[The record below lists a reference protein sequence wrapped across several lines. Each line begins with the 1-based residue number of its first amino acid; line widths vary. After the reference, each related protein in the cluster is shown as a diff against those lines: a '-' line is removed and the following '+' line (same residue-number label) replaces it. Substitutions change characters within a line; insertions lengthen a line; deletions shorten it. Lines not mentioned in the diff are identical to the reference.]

1 MPVLSLGAWPFLL
14 LLLLLPIGWTALQR
28 RRVRFPLPGIGA
40 ASGQP
45 NASEGAEDEAGPAG
59 TEPADGGIRLRRLTL
74 WSAWVPLWRTAAL
87 ALTALAL
94 ASPVRLVERVEERSE
109 GVTIM
114 LAFDISSSML
124 AEDFRPQNRIAVAR
138 REVTRFVEGRD
149 GDRIGLVAFAGE
161 ALTVVP
167 GTLDY
172 GILYQAIENLDVGQL
187 RDGTAIGTALATAV
201 NRLRPIEEGSRVVV
215 LLTDGDN
222 NRGDIEPQDAAAAA
236 AALGMRVY
244 TIGVGRDGVAPV
256 PIGRTRFGYQYA
268 DMEVTVN
275 DELLDRIARST
286 GGLYFRA
293 TDPEALNRIY
303 RRIDELETAPVEEV
317 RMVERAGVRSE
328 LLLLALAALAAELLG
343 SATRARRVFA

>member
-1 MPVLSLGAWPFLL
+1 MNGVSLGAWSFLL
-14 LLLLLPIGWTALQR
+14 LLALLPIGWTIL
-28 RRVRFPLPGIGA
+28 RRVRTRFPLPGISASSRGA
-40 ASGQP
+40 DAAAGEP
-45 NASEGAEDEAGPAG
+45 PRGA
-59 TEPADGGIRLRRLTL
+59 RLPRFTF
-74 WSAWVPLWRTAAL
+74 WSAWAPTWRSVAL
-87 ALTALAL
+87 GLTVVAL
-94 ASPVRLVERVEERSE
+94 ASPVRVVERVEERSE

-124 AEDFRPQNRIAVAR
+124 AEDFRPQNRISVAR
-138 REVTRFVEGRD
+138 REVTRFVQARG

-167 GTLDY
+167 GTLDH
-172 GILYQAIENLDVGQL
+172 GIVFQAIETLDVGQL

-201 NRLRPIEEGSRVVV
+201 NRLRAVDEGARVVV

-222 NRGDIEPQDAAAAA
+222 NRGDISPEAAAAA
-236 AALGMRVY
+236 ATALGIRVY

-275 DELLDRIARST
+275 DELLDRVARAT

-293 TDPEALNRIY
+293 TDPEALTRIY

-317 RMVERAGVRSE
+317 RLVERSGLRTE
-328 LLLLALAALAAELLG
+328 LLVLALAALALELLG
-343 SATRARRVFA
+343 AATRGRRVFA

>member
-1 MPVLSLGAWPFLL
+1 MPEITLGAWPYLL
-14 LLLLLPIGWTALQR
+14 LLLLVPAGWMALHG
-28 RRVRFPLPGIGA
+28 RRVRMPLPAIGA
-40 ASGQP
+40 ASR
-45 NASEGAEDEAGPAG
+45 ARKEAEERGL
-59 TEPADGGIRLRRLTL
+59 RLRPFTF
-74 WSAWVPLWRTAAL
+74 WSAWSAVWRTVAL
-87 ALTALAL
+87 VLTVLAL
-94 ASPVRLVERVEERSE
+94 ASPVRLIESVEERSE

-138 REVTRFVEGRD
+138 REVARFIRGRAA
-149 GDRIGLVAFAGE
+149 DRIGLVAFAGE

-172 GILYQAIENLDVGQL
+172 GILYQAIANLDVGQL

-201 NRLRPIEEGSRVVV
+201 NRLRPIPEGSRVVV

-222 NRGDIEPQDAAAAA
+222 NRGDITPEAAAAAA
-236 AALGMRVY
+236 AALGIRVY

-275 DELLDRIARST
+275 DELLERVARAT

-293 TDPEALNRIY
+293 TDPEALSRIY
-303 RRIDELETAPVEEV
+303 GRIDELETAPVEEV
-317 RMVERAGVRSE
+317 RVVERAGVRSE
-328 LLLLALAALAAELLG
+328 LLILALTALALELLG